1 MNKDKKI
8 IGVTRKVDKLGRVS
22 IPKSYRE
29 ELGIK
34 EEGEVRIV
42 MVDNQVI
49 IEKKQGVAKMRV
61 VGWIL
66 KIYCNLVETGETK
79 GNWENFK
86 TFQDKV
92 LEEINKGGEK

>member
-8 IGVTRKVDKLGRVS
+8 IGVTRKIDKLGRVS

-49 IEKKQGVAKMRV
+49 IEKK
-61 VGWIL
+61 
-66 KIYCNLVETGETK
+66 
-79 GNWENFK
+79 
-86 TFQDKV
+86 
-92 LEEINKGGEK
+92 

>member
-34 EEGEVRIV
+34 EEGEVRII
-42 MVDNQVI
+42 MINKQVI
-49 IEKKQGVAKMRV
+49 IEKK
-61 VGWIL
+61 
-66 KIYCNLVETGETK
+66 
-79 GNWENFK
+79 
-86 TFQDKV
+86 
-92 LEEINKGGEK
+92 